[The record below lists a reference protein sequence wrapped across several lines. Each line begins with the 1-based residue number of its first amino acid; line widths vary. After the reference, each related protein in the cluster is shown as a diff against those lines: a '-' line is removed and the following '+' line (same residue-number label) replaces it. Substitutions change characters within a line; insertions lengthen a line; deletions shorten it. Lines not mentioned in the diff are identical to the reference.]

1 MGTKTNSSS
10 GNKLVL
16 AKSHIVGIISAI
28 EVDPSKELPLHV
40 VIEEREESLLVI
52 KICQSSYSSRVDFN
66 ETFHHNGKEIF
77 IYDLAGEADSMKVIF
92 FNQDSPMW
100 RFMLYRQMNELR
112 VFKMEELESWD

>member
-1 MGTKTNSSS
+1 M
-10 GNKLVL
+10 L

-77 IYDLAGEADSMKVIF
+77 IYDLAGEADSKKVIF